1 MFQDVSESLLNR
13 TVLFINKKRYKITEV
28 EFFVNDSDVHFDT
41 YAKGELIEKSKGKWC
56 LRSDAAAGKLEV
68 TIGGALKD
76 NVCGVVRITSIMPLK
91 DFVKVELSEENKES
105 Q

>member
-1 MFQDVSESLLNR
+1 MLLTR
-13 TVLFINKKRYKITEV
+13 TVLFINNKRFKIIEV

-41 YAKGELIEKSKGKWC
+41 YAKGDLIERTKGKWC
-56 LRSDAAAGKLEV
+56 LRADAAAGKLEV

-91 DFVKVELSEENKES
+91 DFVKVEVNEENKE
-105 Q
+105 